1 MKKKILSNL
10 NRKSKN
16 ILKIILE
23 NKLVSLLVLFLLIG
37 MTTGSICAKF
47 SDDNFIDNLD
57 FLFASNFKIRAE
69 QAMTDTFI
77 ASFTSSFVF
86 TAILI
91 LMGLSAWGIFFIP
104 FIPFF
109 RGFGLGLIAG
119 FLYSNYGLKG
129 IIFHILVLLPGVF
142 ISSIGIIIESKE
154 SISLSAKIISQ
165 LSPHTILTNKWKN
178 FKIYFMRSGFV
189 FIILAIASFI
199 DMIFNELFAGLFK
212 F

>member
-77 ASFTSSFVF
+77 ASFTSSFIF

-91 LMGLSAWGIFFIP
+91 LM
-104 FIPFF
+104 
-109 RGFGLGLIAG
+109 
-119 FLYSNYGLKG
+119 
-129 IIFHILVLLPGVF
+129 
-142 ISSIGIIIESKE
+142 
-154 SISLSAKIISQ
+154 
-165 LSPHTILTNKWKN
+165 
-178 FKIYFMRSGFV
+178 
-189 FIILAIASFI
+189 
-199 DMIFNELFAGLFK
+199 
-212 F
+212 